1 MKQREEALKLH
12 IRPRDTDTVSIE
24 IPQDTLESLRKVAAS
39 RDMSYQALVK
49 FYVGQGLRQ
58 DVSKL
63 FADRVLETTAQVLT
77 QHLQSEEA
85 SAIMR
90 EIQVASVG

>member
-1 MKQREEALKLH
+1 MKKSEETLKLH

-49 FYVGQGLRQ
+49 LYVGKGLRQ

-77 QHLQSEEA
+77 QHLRSEQA

-90 EIQVASVG
+90 EIQVAAVG